1 LPSAI
6 SNESLGLT
14 GIASPGATSQRW
26 MRTVAITSTT
36 IITSHDTVI
45 IETAATNLA
54 PGAAAVAGSSGGG
67 RGTLPS
73 VMVPAFGAFS
83 SFGVSATSSVLATS
97 TSGTT
102 VRALW
107 VVALALVALGAVSRM
122 KPATPRRPA
131 TVRVDQ
137 KPTALYRE
145 PQKSQWKRALGMLTG
160 WSVIVGALLACLA
173 GLALAVALNLV
184 GDLLRS

>member
-1 LPSAI
+1 MFSSLDVVSSLVI
-6 SNESLGLT
+6 S
-14 GIASPGATSQRW
+14 SPG
-26 MRTVAITSTT
+26 
-36 IITSHDTVI
+36 VI
-45 IETAATNLA
+45 AA
-54 PGAAAVAGSSGGG
+54 
-67 RGTLPS
+67 
-73 VMVPAFGAFS
+73 
-83 SFGVSATSSVLATS
+83 S

-137 KPTALYRE
+137 KPTPLYRE
-145 PQKSQWKRALGMLTG
+145 PGRSQWKRAAGLLAG
-160 WSVIVGALLACLA
+160 WSVVLGALLACVA
-173 GLALAVALNLV
+173 GLALALALNLI